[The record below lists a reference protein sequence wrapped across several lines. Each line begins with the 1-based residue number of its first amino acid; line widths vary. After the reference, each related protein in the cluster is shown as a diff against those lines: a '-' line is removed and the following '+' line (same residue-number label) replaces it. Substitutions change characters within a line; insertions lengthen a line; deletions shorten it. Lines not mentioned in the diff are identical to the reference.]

1 MNTII
6 KNNARIMFIL
16 SSARKNEASKTDYHG
31 NKLVLKM
38 RRGKKALYGK

>member
-6 KNNARIMFIL
+6 KNNVPIMFIF
-16 SSARKNEASKTDYHG
+16 SSARKNEELKKKDYHG

-38 RRGKKALYGK
+38 RRGKKAL